1 MEFGLALSVVGFVE
15 LWLGANLLTSLLG
28 LFTELSYL
36 LVYTPL
42 KQRSPHSTTIG
53 AIPGAMPPLIGYAAA
68 CGTLTWGAWA
78 LYAIL
83 FLWQFPH
90 FYAIA
95 WMYRDDYAQAGIR
108 MLPVVEPSNEST
120 ARRMLLFSLV
130 LVPISL
136 LPKYLD
142 MAGNFYLVGALA
154 LGLYFLLLLRSRDGR
169 PHGRACAPGAARE
182 RGLSSVALWPPGV
195 GRFPLLALLLLAG
208 CSAKPPLPSYGVVPD
223 FTLTDQ
229 NGAAFSSAALDK
241 RVWIAD
247 FIFTNCPGPCPRMS
261 SQMHQVQT
269 ALASDDGVRFVSFTV
284 DPARDTPMVLTAYS
298 KHFEADPAKWFFL
311 TGPTDAR

>member
-1 MEFGLALSVVGFVE
+1 MASARSYIELTKPRITCFILMSAAIGFLCAAPLNPSWTWSTMLHALIGTALIASGTAALNQWYERVADGKMPRTKNRPIPSGRVTPNHALEFGLVLSAVGFVE

-36 LVYTPL
+36 LLYTPL

-68 CGTLTWGAWA
+68 CGTLTWGAWV

-95 WMYRDDYAQAGIR
+95 WMYRDDYAQAGIK

-120 ARRMLLFSLV
+120 ARRMFWFSLA

-136 LPKYLD
+136 LPKYLN
-142 MAGNFYLVGALA
+142 MAGNFYFVGALA
-154 LGLYFLLLLRSRDGR
+154 LGLYFLYASARVMNDRTVVRARQVLL
-169 PHGRACAPGAARE
+169 A
-182 RGLSSVALWPPGV
+182 SVVYL
-195 GRFPLLALLLLAG
+195 PLLYGLL
-208 CSAKPPLPSYGVVPD
+208 V
-223 FTLTDQ
+223 
-229 NGAAFSSAALDK
+229 LDGS
-241 RVWIAD
+241 R
-247 FIFTNCPGPCPRMS
+247 S
-261 SQMHQVQT
+261 
-269 ALASDDGVRFVSFTV
+269 
-284 DPARDTPMVLTAYS
+284 
-298 KHFEADPAKWFFL
+298 
-311 TGPTDAR
+311 